1 MRGRTTRTGADRS
14 PDPLDQLLVLTGSAD
29 EEAFARLYD
38 VFAHR
43 AYGLALRVIGDPHQ
57 AQEVIQDVFLEV
69 WRKAA
74 RFDPRRGS
82 ATGWMLTITHRRA
95 VDRVRASSAARR
107 RDDQW
112 HDASPAVTDVDTT
125 FDEAQANLTAVR
137 VRAALASLTPDQR
150 RAVELAYFGGH
161 TYADVARLMQAPLGT
176 TKSRIRA
183 ALLRLRD
190 HLEIPTLEIG
200 PGWT

>member
-1 MRGRTTRTGADRS
+1 MRGRTARTGAEHS
-14 PDPLDQLLVLTGSAD
+14 PDPLNQLLVLAGRAD
-29 EEAFARLYD
+29 EDAFAQLYD
-38 VFAHR
+38 DFAHR
-43 AYGLALRVIGDPHQ
+43 AYGLAVRVLGDPHQ

-74 RFDPRRGS
+74 HFDPRRGS

-107 RDDQW
+107 RDDEW

-137 VRAALASLTPDQR
+137 VRAALDSLTPVQR

-161 TYADVARLMQAPLGT
+161 TYADVARLMHAPLGT

-183 ALLRLRD
+183 ALVRLRD

-200 PGWT
+200 PGWA